1 MSSSSKMSTRE
12 IVLSAIIAALY
23 VAITFVFSAI
33 SYGPVQF
40 RIAEMLNCL
49 IIYDKRYIWGITLGV
64 LISNLQSTLGIID
77 ITWGTLTT
85 VITLTVVYFMT
96 KKITD
101 RRVQLAI
108 CVLITTVLMGF
119 LVALGLT
126 YVLKSPFLYTWLTVS
141 LGELVV
147 MLAGAF
153 VIYFLGNTINLSLE
167 SR

>member
-1 MSSSSKMSTRE
+1 MSSSSKMNTRE

-85 VITLTVVYFMT
+85 VITLTVVYFVT

-119 LVALGLT
+119 LVALELT

>member
-1 MSSSSKMSTRE
+1 MSTRE

-85 VITLTVVYFMT
+85 VITLTVVYFVT

-101 RRVQLAI
+101 RRIQLAI

-119 LVALGLT
+119 LVALELT

>member
-85 VITLTVVYFMT
+85 VITLTVVYFVT

-119 LVALGLT
+119 LVALELT

-153 VIYFLGNTINLSLE
+153 VIYFLGNAINLSLE

>member
-85 VITLTVVYFMT
+85 VITLTVVYFVT

-119 LVALGLT
+119 LVALELT

>member
-85 VITLTVVYFMT
+85 VITLTVVYFVT

-101 RRVQLAI
+101 RRIQLAI

-119 LVALGLT
+119 LVALELT